1 MKWGSRVTPRI
12 LGVRQSVRSD
22 PSQTM
27 CGSVRDWWVSGVK
40 RVELDFGMETV
51 RPFRLAKVAT
61 SDAWA
66 ERVAAVSGIFT
77 EDAAAVKSSA

>member
-1 MKWGSRVTPRI
+1 MGI
-12 LGVRQSVRSD
+12 
-22 PSQTM
+22 
-27 CGSVRDWWVSGVK
+27 
-40 RVELDFGMETV
+40 ETV
-51 RPFRLAKVAT
+51 SPFRLAKVAT